1 LDGFVPGAS
10 LRRCRAFCILNAD
23 FEYLVK
29 PETILAVGLFDI
41 VPLLAINSKPMIL
54 IFLLALI
61 AVPAS
66 HGQDVSVQS
75 ELVKWHKINRGAT
88 ETGDIRVRNQSSEE
102 VRVEAEV
109 KNYFFGVGKNGYEND
124 HSRSLNEHIKLSAN
138 EIRIPPNSRRAV
150 EYEAKMPEG
159 GQDGS
164 YWSMILIST
173 TSPGATEGDISI
185 QHQYEWGINVVASN
199 GGGEPKLEAKNIA
212 ASDSSLS
219 VTIENTGEV
228 SLRPDLILEG
238 YSGSTEERVKG
249 QQHLL
254 HPGTSRRTK
263 FDVSEFKPGN
273 YTGAIIFEGRE
284 KTYGLRIKF
293 SIP

>member
-1 LDGFVPGAS
+1 MK
-10 LRRCRAFCILNAD
+10 
-23 FEYLVK
+23 Y
-29 PETILAVGLFDI
+29 
-41 VPLLAINSKPMIL
+41 L
-54 IFLLALI
+54 IFLLLLPFV
-61 AVPAS
+61 VPAS

-75 ELVKWHKINRGAT
+75 ELVKWHEIERGET
-88 ETGDIRVRNQSSEE
+88 ETGEIRVRNQSSEE
-102 VRVEAEV
+102 VRVEAEI
-109 KNYFFGVGKNGYEND
+109 KNYFFGVGKSGYENE
-124 HSRSLNEHIKLSAN
+124 HSRSLNDRIELSAR
-138 EIRIPPNSRRAV
+138 EIRIPPNTRRAV
-150 EYEAKMPEG
+150 EYEAKMPESAKN
-159 GQDGS
+159 GS

-199 GGGEPKLEAKNIA
+199 GEGNPKLEAKNIT
-212 ASDSSLS
+212 ASDSIVS

-238 YSGSTEERVKG
+238 YSGSTEEKVRG

-263 FDVSEFKPGN
+263 FDVSDFKPGD

-284 KTYGLRIKF
+284 KTYGLRIEF
-293 SIP
+293 SIPK

>member
-1 LDGFVPGAS
+1 M
-10 LRRCRAFCILNAD
+10 R
-23 FEYLVK
+23 Y
-29 PETILAVGLFDI
+29 
-41 VPLLAINSKPMIL
+41 L
-54 IFLLALI
+54 IFLFALFAI
-61 AVPAS
+61 LSPA

-75 ELVKWHKINRGAT
+75 ELVKWHKIDRGAT
-88 ETGDIRVRNQSSEE
+88 ETGEIRVRNQSSEE
-102 VRVEAEV
+102 VRIEAEI
-109 KNYFFGVGKNGYEND
+109 KNYFFGVGKSGYENE
-124 HSRSLNEHIKLSAN
+124 HPRSLNEHIELFAN

-159 GQDGS
+159 AKDGS

-173 TSPGATEGDISI
+173 TSPGATGGDISI

-212 ASDSSLS
+212 ASDSTLS

-238 YSGSTEERVKG
+238 YSGSTEERAKG

-254 HPGTSRRTK
+254 HPGTSRHTK
-263 FDVSEFKPGN
+263 FDVSEFEPGN

-284 KTYGLRIKF
+284 KTYGLRIEF
-293 SIP
+293 SIPE

>member
-1 LDGFVPGAS
+1 M
-10 LRRCRAFCILNAD
+10 R
-23 FEYLVK
+23 Y
-29 PETILAVGLFDI
+29 
-41 VPLLAINSKPMIL
+41 L
-54 IFLLALI
+54 IFLLAVFF

-75 ELVKWHKINRGAT
+75 ELVKWHKIDRGAT

-109 KNYFFGVGKNGYEND
+109 KNYFFGVGRSGYEND
-124 HSRSLNEHIKLSAN
+124 HSRSLNEHIELSAN

-150 EYEAKMPEG
+150 EYKAKMPEG
-159 GQDGS
+159 GKDGS

-199 GGGEPKLEAKNIA
+199 GGGEPKLESKNIA
-212 ASDSSLS
+212 ASDSTLS

-228 SLRPDLILEG
+228 SLRPDLVLEG
-238 YSGSTEERVKG
+238 YSSGDSPTEERVKG

-263 FDVSEFKPGN
+263 FDVSDFEPGT

-284 KTYGLRIKF
+284 KTYGLRIEF
-293 SIP
+293 SIPE